1 MTTLDA
7 ATEYARRKWRVI
19 PVPFRSKK
27 PTIKGWPQLRIE
39 TSDLPHYFNGSPS
52 NIGVLLGEPSGW
64 LVDVDLDHALCI
76 ELAVE
81 FLPRTTLVFGRE
93 SKRRSHLLFRTTS
106 PVATLKRRSK
116 SAGMLVELRSTGTQT
131 VIPPSI
137 HESGEPIEW
146 EDENAEPALIDPV
159 ELTACVNRLA
169 DAVLIQLGEKRAPKP
184 LRTSQ
189 DPTAVPE
196 QSSEGAAVSTPDGRV
211 ERCYRAVCW
220 IGIQDKRDGSLR
232 LYTAAC
238 RCVEFDLDEGQSI
251 ALIRRYEA
259 RSPFPRR
266 WSDHEIRIRLGD
278 AEKVCRRGSALEEP
292 PKDEEGLIR
301 LGHRDPESGRFVLS
315 PKRTLPT
322 GKAFLQQFYSHPDR
336 ILLIHYADV
345 FYTWTGNR
353 YVPIEVG
360 ELRSRIHPWLH
371 EAVRYIFNRSSK
383 ENELIA
389 FDANP
394 TTVSATVETV
404 KALTHSPADLT
415 VPRWLDDNT
424 NRPSPLELLPCRS
437 SILHLPSGNHI
448 PNTPNLLNF
457 NGIDYD
463 YDPNASVLE
472 DWLGFLGQLFED
484 DLESLDLLQE
494 WFGYCLTPDTSQ
506 QKMLL
511 IVGPRRSGKG
521 TIGRVLTHLV
531 GAGNVCG
538 PTISS
543 LGGAFGLQSLIGKSL
558 AIVSDARF
566 AGEHIQ
572 TVVERLLCISGEDTL
587 TIDRKHLPGVTMR
600 LPTRLMFLTN
610 ELPRLAEASGALTG
624 RFLILRLTKSFYGM
638 ENTQLTQQMLKR
650 LPAIL
655 NWSIEGWNELNARGY
670 FVQPSSVTSVLRDL
684 EDLSSPVSAFV
695 RDRCELAPVY
705 RAWIDQLYNA
715 WKQWCEADG
724 RMSVSIKQ
732 VFGRDLLAA
741 FPEITRHQDDYGR
754 FYRGIR
760 IKD

>member
-1 MTTLDA
+1 MTILEA
-7 ATEYARRKWRVI
+7 ALFYSRRGWRVI

-27 PTIKGWPQLRIE
+27 PTIKGWPTLRIE
-39 TSDLPHYFNGSPS
+39 PADFSHHFNGKPS
-52 NIGVLLGEPSGW
+52 NIGVLLGEPSHW

-76 ELAVE
+76 ELADL
-81 FLPRTTLVFGRE
+81 FLPPTALVFGRK
-93 SKRRSHLLFRTTS
+93 SKRRSHRLYRTTS
-106 PVATLKRRSK
+106 PVATRKRRSK
-116 SAGMLVELRSTGTQT
+116 SAGMLVELRSTGAQT

-137 HESGEPIEW
+137 HERGEAIEW
-146 EDENAEPALIDPV
+146 EDSDAEPALVDPA
-159 ELTACVNRLA
+159 ELIACINRLA
-169 DAVLIQLGEKRAPKP
+169 DEVLVRLGEKRPPKP
-184 LRTSQ
+184 SRTSSK
-189 DPTAVPE
+189 PTTAE
-196 QSSEGAAVSTPDGRV
+196 KSSEGGGASTRNDQA
-211 ERCYRAVCW
+211 ERCFQAMCR

-232 LYTAAC
+232 LYTVAC
-238 RCVEFDLDEGQSI
+238 RCVEFDLEEGQSI
-251 ALIRRYEA
+251 ALIRRYET

-266 WSDHEIRIRLGD
+266 WSDDEIRIRLRD
-278 AEKVCRRGSALEEP
+278 ADKVCRRGCALEEP
-292 PKDEEGLIR
+292 PRDEEGLIR
-301 LGHRDPESGRFVLS
+301 LGQRDPESGRLVLS

-322 GKAFLQQFYSHPDR
+322 GEAFLQQFYLHPDR
-336 ILLIHYADV
+336 ILLINYADV
-345 FYTWTGNR
+345 FYIWAGNR

-371 EAVRYIFNRSSK
+371 EAMRFIFNRSSK
-383 ENELIA
+383 EHELVA

-394 TTVSATVETV
+394 STVNATVETV
-404 KALTHSPADLT
+404 KALTHTPADSP
-415 VPRWLDDNT
+415 VPRWLDGRND
-424 NRPSPLELLPCRS
+424 RPPPLELLPCRS
-437 SILHLPSGNHI
+437 SILHLPSGGQI
-448 PNTPNLLNF
+448 PNTPYLLNF

-463 YDPNASVLE
+463 YDPNASGLE
-472 DWLGFLGQLFED
+472 DWLGFLGQIFED

-566 AGEHIQ
+566 AGENIQ

-587 TIDRKHLPGVTMR
+587 TIDRKHLPSVTMR

-610 ELPRLAEASGALTG
+610 ELPRLAEASGALSG

-638 ENTQLTQQMLKR
+638 ENTHLTQQMLNR

-655 NWSIEGWNELNARGY
+655 NWGIEGWVELNSRGH
-670 FVQPSSVTSVLRDL
+670 FAMPSSVTSVLRDL

-695 RDRCELAPVY
+695 RDQCELGSVY
-705 RAWIDQLYNA
+705 RATVDQLYQA

-724 RMSVSIKQ
+724 RMSVSTKQ

-741 FPEITRHQDDYGR
+741 FPEITRHQDNYGR

-760 IKD
+760 INI